1 MNFLI
6 YVRRHYAHWAKRS
19 GYCLLVEAIRRGGRF
34 QVDEIVSNLGADEPG
49 VITEQTWQDNV
60 MPWYKAGDQLAEAR
74 LTGALS
80 KRPGG
85 LVHFLDGEQGYY
97 HSRLLAGSGV
107 KLVATY
113 HQPPGVISER
123 GLLGDKQ
130 QLRVLDRA
138 IVFTE
143 EQREYFGGY
152 MDPGRI
158 VVMPHGVD
166 TEYFSPGRDR
176 ADGPVKLLS
185 VGFWLRDFA
194 VMSEIIKGLRGQPI
208 EYHVVGL
215 KAGMNNEAVAPR
227 LFERIASAENVV
239 VHDFISDDA
248 LRDLYRAA
256 KIMAMPLS
264 DGTAN
269 NGLLEGAAMELAV
282 VTTDLPGTRTML
294 TEDAARFS
302 PIGDSE
308 GFRRNIEYFLDHPSE
323 AARYGEAARTLMV
336 DRYQWHN
343 VAGQYADLYDEICS
357 EKKLFPIEKKISMH
371 AMCTVITSD
380 YLSQAY
386 ALAKS
391 AHTHGNTDFYA
402 LISDYEF
409 NPQKFKQVCQELN
422 DRLKLLTIE
431 DLKVALPQYDSE
443 DSVRW
448 ALKAPLM
455 LHLLERLDY
464 DKVIFVDSDVCFF
477 ENYNFLYE
485 ELESNGMLLTPHWRP
500 VDPDTNPI
508 QFPCNFLHGLY
519 NAGFIGVSKA
529 GLAPLKWWQTACY
542 YKCEKTVTQGF
553 YVDQRYLDVL
563 PVRFDSVKVLR
574 HKGCNVAEWNRD
586 HALRVRADGKTYV
599 ENWPVVF
606 VHFSDITLAE
616 TAEGMDPCLLP
627 LMVEYRA
634 YFDEADREV
643 AANDWNLQRPVT
655 QARSPAPTKHEGPAV
670 LCSVF
675 DVHRVASLPVLLSSI
690 EKHFDMLPHFHVC
703 CADYDTYHLL
713 KQKRLPDFCTLHHW
727 GDLKEYEL
735 TKQHGMYAGDQRRF
749 TRLSQPFFLR
759 FITEKTSG
767 TVLFVESGSMFRAYP
782 GQLFSTIGTDPIPF
796 VMPMLKPQ
804 AERESFCRCGYWLAA
819 VNGQKREF
827 LSFWISQIVK
837 RKEWDKLVV
846 AGVEDT
852 FSVRIATRE
861 MTFLDPED
869 ERVEVVFGIKADE
882 GRSVFSFGSGEDLE
896 TELEKVSSR
905 DVVRAALRQGNDIHN
920 FGRQEG
926 FHRSEEPSG
935 VHIAYTLYLV
945 AVMYREDGREAKAK
959 ALLTALCNTPMG
971 LPDMYRSK
979 ALAHLGDLIAQQGDL
994 ERGEFLLKEALRR
1007 FPGNKDAAS
1016 WLNGIRQ

>member
-6 YVRRHYAHWAKRS
+6 YVRTHYAHWAKRS
-19 GYCLLVEAIRRGGRF
+19 GYCLLVEAIKRSGRF
-34 QVDEIVSNLGADEPG
+34 QVDEIVSKTGVDESN
-49 VITEQTWQDNV
+49 VIAEQTWQDGV
-60 MPWYKAGDQLAEAR
+60 MPWYKAGDQLTEAR
-74 LTGALS
+74 LAGALS
-80 KRPGG
+80 KRAGG

-97 HSRLLAGSGV
+97 HSRRLAGNGV

-130 QLRVLDRA
+130 QLRALDRA
-138 IVFTE
+138 IVLTE
-143 EQREYFGGY
+143 EQREYFGRY

-166 TEYFSPGRDR
+166 TEYFSPDGERP
-176 ADGPVKLLS
+176 DGPVKLLS

-194 VMSEIIKGLRGQPI
+194 VMSETVEGLRGRPI

-215 KAGMNNEAVAPR
+215 KEGMNNGAVDPR
-227 LFERIASAENVV
+227 LFTRIANAENVV
-239 VHDFISDDA
+239 VHDFISDDK
-248 LRDLYRAA
+248 LRNLYRIAR
-256 KIMAMPLS
+256 ILAMPLL

-269 NGLLEGAAMELAV
+269 NGLLEGAATGLAV

-294 TEDAARFS
+294 TEDAGRFS

-308 GFRRNIEYFLDHPSE
+308 GFRRNIEYFLDRPSE
-323 AARYGEAARTLMV
+323 AALYGKTARTLMV
-336 DRYQWHN
+336 DKYQWHD
-343 VAGQYADLYDEICS
+343 VARQYADLYDEICS
-357 EKKLFPIEKKISMH
+357 EKKLFPIEKNFSKH

-391 AHTHGNTDFYA
+391 VHAHGNTDFYA
-402 LISDYEF
+402 LISDHGF
-409 NPQKFKQVCQELN
+409 NPEKLKQVRGDLG
-422 DRLKLLTIE
+422 DRLNLLTIE
-431 DLKVALPQYDSE
+431 DLKVALPKYDSE

-448 ALKAPLM
+448 ALKAPFM

-477 ENYNFLYE
+477 DNYDFLYE
-485 ELESNGMLLTPHWRP
+485 ELESHGMLLTPHWRP

-586 HALRVRADGKTYV
+586 HALRVRVDGKTYV

-616 TAEGMDPCLLP
+616 TAGGMDPCLLP

-634 YFDEADREV
+634 YFDEADKEV
-643 AANDWNLQRPVT
+643 AVNNWNLRHPVT
-655 QARSPAPTKHEGPAV
+655 QDRSIASTRHEGPAV

-675 DVHRVASLPVLLSSI
+675 DVHRVESLPALISSI
-690 EKHFDMLPHFHVC
+690 EKHFDTLPNFHVC
-703 CADYDTYHLL
+703 CADYDTYNLL
-713 KQKRLPDFCTLHHW
+713 KQRTLPNFCILHHW
-727 GDLKEYEL
+727 TDLKEYEL
-735 TKQHGMYAGDQRRF
+735 AKQHGMYAGDQRRF
-749 TRLSQPFFLR
+749 TRVSQPFFLR
-759 FITEKTSG
+759 FIAEKSSG
-767 TVLFVESGSMFRAYP
+767 TVLFMASDSMFRAYP
-782 GQLFSTIGTDPIPF
+782 GELFSAIGTDPTPF
-796 VMPMLKPQ
+796 VMPMLKPK
-804 AERESFCRCGYWLAA
+804 AERESFCRCGYCLAA
-819 VNGQKREF
+819 VNSKDREF
-827 LSFWISQIVK
+827 LSFWISQILK
-837 RKEWDKLVV
+837 RKEWDKLVP
-846 AGVEDT
+846 GVEET

-861 MTFLDPED
+861 MAFFDPED
-869 ERVEVVFGIKADE
+869 ERVEVVFGVETD
-882 GRSVFSFGSGEDLE
+882 GSRSIFSFGSGEDIE
-896 TELEKVSSR
+896 AELEAVSSR
-905 DVVRAALRQGNDIHN
+905 DVLRAALRQGKDIHN
-920 FGRQEG
+920 FGRQES
-926 FHRSEEPSG
+926 FQRSEEPSG
-935 VHIAYTLYLV
+935 VHMAYALYLV

-959 ALLTALCNTPMG
+959 KLLTVLCNTPMG

-979 ALAHLGDLIAQQGDL
+979 AFAHLGALVAGQGDR
-994 ERGEFLLKEALRR
+994 ERGASLLKEALCR
-1007 FPGNKDAAS
+1007 FPGNKEAAS
-1016 WLNGIRQ
+1016 WLKNTRQ